1 MDLSTFHRYLARLCF
16 TAVAAGLTSAS
27 GVAAAHE
34 LEAAVSFA
42 PPAVVIRAAY
52 GGSEPVS
59 FAKVQVFAPSS
70 PGQEFQT
77 GVTDRR
83 GSFSFV
89 PDAPGAWR
97 VVIDDEEGHRREVP
111 ITVPESFHTNTG
123 PVPTSAS
130 RLERA
135 LVGVALIVG
144 ATGFLYG
151 FRARR
156 TSVRLP
162 S

>member
-1 MDLSTFHRYLARLCF
+1 MDSSASI
-16 TAVAAGLTSAS
+16 AGLVLLLMP
-27 GVAAAHE
+27 GLVAHE
-34 LEAAVSFA
+34 LEATASFA

-52 GGSEPVS
+52 GGSEPLA

-70 PGQEFQT
+70 PSQEFQT

-83 GSFSFV
+83 GYFSFL
-89 PDAPGAWR
+89 PDGPGAWR
-97 VVIDDEEGHRREVP
+97 VVVDDEEGHRREVP
-111 ITVPESFHTNTG
+111 VTVPQRFPANSGAGFYST
-123 PVPTSAS
+123 S

-135 LVGVALIVG
+135 LLGLALIFG

-151 FRARR
+151 FKARR
-156 TSVRLP
+156 TPGRFP